1 MLSLPTA
8 VALEVAST
16 PVADSP
22 ESQNLSGSSVPADTA
37 LMAPPPKT
45 SFTLIGPALQP
56 TANTNLTDPLPNVDP
71 ALVDAALAMTG
82 QADAEADAVDSI
94 VLFGEDAETNQ
105 PPTITSFWCFEN
117 VGTWTICGAVSD
129 PDDSLVGRTV
139 TFGGVLESYHLSA
152 EVDANNNFSIN
163 ETLEGL
169 QTGIATAT
177 ITDPHGAS
185 GSYVTYVS
193 PS

>member
-8 VALEVAST
+8 VALEVSSA

-56 TANTNLTDPLPNVDP
+56 TTDTNLTEPLPSVDP
-71 ALVDAALAMTG
+71 ALVDAALATTG
-82 QADAEADAVDSI
+82 QAGVEADAADSI
-94 VLFGEDAETNQ
+94 VLLGEDAENNL
-105 PPTITSFWCFEN
+105 PPTVTTFWCFDN
-117 VGTWTICGAVSD
+117 CGTWTLSGTVSD

-139 TFGGVLESYHLSA
+139 TFGGVLASYHLSA

-169 QTGIATAT
+169 GFGEATAT

-185 GSYVTYVS
+185 GSLSTLVGMS
-193 PS
+193 